1 MWSTTLDSQ
10 SIRRTES
17 GMQANQWHRGD
28 PQGDS
33 GRLHA
38 TDGPHERDGDSDS
51 SGAEAVR
58 SRDGTWG
65 ERDVGGVDKRA
76 ALEEL
81 EGLRENLSQ
90 LHQSRTRETQA
101 SRRRRRKSGVA
112 EEGADISR
120 RGTRHS
126 TGAET
131 DAGDD
136 DLERG
141 QADDAADDFEL
152 SNFIRDGHFEKR
164 TDSGSEKRVGLVYK
178 NLTVKGVGNTTS
190 LVRTVPDAI
199 IGTFGP
205 DLYHN
210 ISRLIPF
217 LQFGKKPTR
226 KLINDFTG
234 CVRDG
239 EMMLVL
245 GRPGAGCSTF
255 LKAVS
260 NNRESFAAVEGDV
273 SYGGIPAKKQKKMFR
288 GEVNYNPEDDVHF
301 ASLNVWQTFTFALMN
316 KTKKAAKGDIPIIAN
331 ALMKMFGISHT
342 KYTLVGDEYT
352 RGVSGGER
360 KRVSIAETLASKSMV
375 MAWDNSTR
383 GLDASTAL
391 DYAKSLRIMTDIS
404 NRTTL
409 VTLYQAGEGIYEL
422 MDKVLVI
429 DQGREIFSGPAKD
442 AKQYF
447 INLGFECPERRMY
460 ILELPIAPSGL
471 CQEPLLPRH
480 AFRLFVSHRKG
491 VITDSNLLPE
501 TTADF
506 LTAVTDPTERRF
518 RKGFESKAPKSPEE
532 LEKAFRD
539 SPNYQKLLADVTD
552 YEQHLHQTDFQDAKN
567 FEGAVQE
574 GKSKH
579 VSKKSSYTV
588 SFPRQVLA
596 CTKREFWLLLGDK
609 TTLWTKLFIIISN
622 GLIVG
627 SIYYD
632 QPFST
637 AGAFSR
643 GGALFFSILFLGW
656 LQLTELMKAVSGRA
670 VVARH
675 KDYAFY
681 RPSAVSIARILLDF
695 PVILVQ
701 VCIFGLIMYF
711 MTNLDVVV
719 SKFWIY
725 MLFIYINTM
734 MLTALYRM
742 FASLSPEIDTA
753 VRFSGI
759 ALNLLIIYTGYVIPK
774 TQLLSDYIWF
784 GWIYYINPIA
794 YSFEAVLTNEFT
806 GRTMQCD
813 PSQLVPQGPN
823 VQPGYQGCALAGAGL
838 NAASV
843 PGTEYLTT
851 TFNYTRAHLWRNFGV
866 VIAFT
871 VLYILVTIFATEK
884 FSFSNEG
891 GGALIFKKSRK
902 AKQQAKKAAAST
914 DVEKNEASGSSGSSE
929 TKMGD
934 SPATSKEQDEAMNQ
948 LTRSESIFTWRDVSF
963 TVPYLGGEKRLLN
976 KVNGY
981 AKPGIMVALMGASG
995 AGKTTLLNTLAQRQR
1010 TGVITG
1016 EMFVDGRPLGPE
1028 FQRNTGFCL
1037 QGDLH
1042 DGTQTI
1048 REAIEFSALLRQE
1061 ADIPRAEKIAYCDK
1075 IIDLLELNELQ
1086 DAIITS
1092 LGVELRKRL
1101 TIGVELAAKPALL
1114 LFLDEPTS
1122 GLDSQSA
1129 YSIVTFLKKLSR
1141 AGQAI
1146 VCTIHQPSSVLIQ
1159 QFDMVLALNPGGN
1172 TFYFGPIGENGK
1184 DVVKYFADRGAV
1196 CPLQKNVAE
1205 FILETA
1211 ARPHRMPNGTK
1222 VDWNEEWLNSE
1233 QAQAVI
1239 EEIDGLKRTRSAA
1252 SHPGSKKGDHKEYAA
1267 STWLQTVELTKRMFR
1282 QYWRDPS
1289 YLYGKFF
1296 VAVII
1301 GIFNGFTFWQLGYST
1316 QDMQNRMFTCFL
1328 IVTIPPT
1335 IVNAVVPKFFS
1346 NMALWQARE
1355 YPSRIYGWVAF
1366 CTANIAAEIP
1376 AAIISAVLYWA
1387 LWYWPTGLP
1396 TESSVSG
1403 YSFLMVMLFYL
1414 FVSSWGQWIC
1424 AFAPSYTVIS
1434 NVLPFFFV
1442 MFSLFNGVVQPYSG
1456 LPVFW
1461 RYWMYYVNPST
1472 YWIGGMLAATLDGAP
1487 VECEISETAR
1497 FDAPPGQTCRDYAG
1511 VFANESGGYLLN
1523 PEARNDCQYCPYRS
1537 GNFYLKTLNLSA
1549 DEKWRDFG
1557 IFLAFCVSNW
1567 FLVYFFIYTVRV
1579 RGWSFGFGKL
1589 FGTMGKAADA
1599 MKKPF
1604 KKSGKKEE
1612 LRDQDH

>member
-1 MWSTTLDSQ
+1 MWSSTVDGDAL
-10 SIRRTES
+10 RRTES
-17 GMQANQWHRGD
+17 GMQTNQWHHGD
-28 PQGDS
+28 RQPDAD
-33 GRLHA
+33 RVHA
-38 TDGPHERDGDSDS
+38 PAGNDETSSSDES
-51 SGAEAVR
+51 SQEAR
-58 SRDGTWG
+58 ARDGTWG
-65 ERDVGGVDKRA
+65 ERDVGGVNAQA
-76 ALEEL
+76 AMEEL
-81 EGLRENLSQ
+81 HDLRNTLSQ
-90 LHQSRTRETQA
+90 LHETRTRASQA
-101 SRRRRRKSGVA
+101 GGIRRTATGRSDARTNGSKADEPEAGHA
-112 EEGADISR
+112 EKE
-120 RGTRHS
+120 
-126 TGAET
+126 
-131 DAGDD
+131 
-136 DLERG
+136 
-141 QADDAADDFEL
+141 DDFEL
-152 SNFIRDGHFEKR
+152 GRFMREGHFEKR
-164 TDSGSEKRVGLVYK
+164 TEAGSEKRVGVLYK
-178 NLTVKGVGNTTS
+178 NLTVKGVGSTTT

-205 DLYHN
+205 DLFR
-210 ISRLIPF
+210 ILSRLIPSLNF
-217 LQFGKKPTR
+217 RKPPTR
-226 KLINDFTG
+226 DLIHDFTG

-260 NNRESFAAVEGDV
+260 NIREPYAAVEGEV
-273 SYGGIPAKKQKKMFR
+273 SYGGIPAKKQKQMYR
-288 GEVNYNPEDDVHF
+288 GEVNYNPEDDIHF

-316 KTKKAAKGDIPIIAN
+316 KTKKTAKGDIPVIAN

-342 KYTLVGDEYT
+342 KHTLVGDEYT

-360 KRVSIAETLASKSMV
+360 KRVSIAETLASKSTV

-429 DQGREIFSGPAKD
+429 DQGREIFSGPAKE

-447 INLGFECPERRMY
+447 IDLGFECPER
-460 ILELPIAPSGL
+460 
-471 CQEPLLPRH
+471 Q
-480 AFRLFVSHRKG
+480 
-491 VITDSNLLPE
+491 

-518 RKGFESKAPKSPEE
+518 RPGFEHKTPKTPEE
-532 LEKAFRD
+532 LEKAFRN
-539 SPNYQKLLADVTD
+539 SPNYRRLLEDVKS
-552 YEQHLHQTDFQDAKN
+552 YEEHLRETNFEDAKK

-574 GKSKH
+574 SKSKH
-579 VSKKSSYTV
+579 VRKKSPYTV

-596 CTKREFWLLLGDK
+596 CTKREFWLLLGDT
-609 TTLWTKLFIIISN
+609 TTLWTKLFIIVAN

-627 SIYYD
+627 SIYYN
-632 QPFST
+632 QPTST

-643 GGALFFSILFLGW
+643 GGTLFFSILFLGW
-656 LQLTELMKAVSGRA
+656 LQLSELMKAVSGRA

-681 RPSAVSIARILLDF
+681 RPSAVSIARIIQDF

-701 VCIFGLIMYF
+701 CCIFGLIMYF
-711 MTNLDVVV
+711 MTNLDVDV

-725 MLFIYINTM
+725 LLFMYTTTIMITS
-734 MLTALYRM
+734 LYRM

-759 ALNLLIIYTGYVIPK
+759 TLNILIIFTGYVIPK
-774 TQLLSDYIWF
+774 TQLLSEYIWF
-784 GWIYYINPIA
+784 GWIYWINPIA
-794 YSFEAVLTNEFT
+794 YSFEAVLTNEFYD
-806 GRTMQCD
+806 RVMQCA

-823 VQPGYQGCALAGAGL
+823 VVEGFQGCSLSGAQVNSDTVAGSA
-838 NAASV
+838 
-843 PGTEYLTT
+843 YLKT
-851 TFNYTRAHLWRNFGV
+851 TFNYDRKNLWRNFGV
-866 VIAFT
+866 VIAFA
-871 VLYILVTIFATEK
+871 VLYILVTVIATEK
-884 FSFSNEG
+884 LSFTSGE
-891 GGALIFKKSRK
+891 GGALVFKKSRK
-902 AKQQAKKAAAST
+902 AKKQAQKAAQPT
-914 DVEKNEASGSSGSSE
+914 DTEGNGESGSSGSSA
-929 TKMGD
+929 TRIGD
-934 SPATSKEQDEAMNQ
+934 APASTEDQEEALES
-948 LTRSESIFTWRDVSF
+948 LTNSDSIFTWRDVEY
-963 TVPYLGGEKRLLN
+963 TVPYMGGERKLLN

-981 AKPGIMVALMGASG
+981 AKPGVMVALMGASG

-1048 REAIEFSALLRQE
+1048 REAIEFSALLRQ
-1061 ADIPRAEKIAYCDK
+1061 DSSIPRAEKLAYVDK
-1075 IIDLLELNELQ
+1075 IIDLLELNDLQ
-1086 DAIITS
+1086 DAIIMS

-1101 TIGVELAAKPALL
+1101 TIGVELAAKPSLL

-1129 YSIVTFLKKLSR
+1129 YSIVSFLKKLSR

-1184 DVVKYFADRGAV
+1184 DVVDYFAQRGAV
-1196 CPLQKNVAE
+1196 CPPAKNIAE

-1211 ARPHRMPNGTK
+1211 ARPHKRPDGRK
-1222 VDWNEEWLNSE
+1222 VDWNEEWRNSE
-1233 QAQAVI
+1233 QAQQVI
-1239 EEIDGLKRTRSAA
+1239 EEIDGLKKMRSRA
-1252 SHPGSKKGDHKEYAA
+1252 SQATGTENQKPKEFAA
-1267 STWLQTVELTKRMFR
+1267 STWTQTVELTKRMFR

-1296 VAVII
+1296 VSVIV
-1301 GIFNGFTFWQLGYST
+1301 GIFNGFTFWQLGYSV
-1316 QDMQNRMFTCFL
+1316 QDMQNRMFTSFL

-1366 CTANIAAEIP
+1366 CTANIVAEIP
-1376 AAIISAVLYWA
+1376 AAILSSVLYWV

-1396 TESSVSG
+1396 TQSSVSG
-1403 YSFLMVMLFYL
+1403 YAFLMTMLFFL
-1414 FVSSWGQWIC
+1414 FVTSWGQWIC
-1424 AFAPSYTVIS
+1424 AFAPSFTVIS

-1442 MFSLFNGVVQPYSG
+1442 MFSLFNGVVQPYRM

-1487 VECEISETAR
+1487 VKCAVSETAR
-1497 FDAPPGQTCRDYAG
+1497 FDTPSGQTCYDYAG
-1511 VFANESGGYLLN
+1511 AFARSAGGYLLN
-1523 PEARNDCQYCPYRS
+1523 PSATSGCEYCPYSS
-1537 GNFYLKTLNLSA
+1537 GNQYLSTLNIHAS
-1549 DEKWRDFG
+1549 EKWRDFG

-1567 FLVYFFIYTVRV
+1567 ALVYFFIYTVRI
-1579 RGWSFGFGKL
+1579 RGWSFGLGYVFGGL
-1589 FGTMGKAADA
+1589 GKVVDA
-1599 MKKPF
+1599 LKKPF
-1604 KKSGKKEE
+1604 KKTAKK
-1612 LRDQDH
+1612 QQ